1 MFMARKFEDIEVWQL
16 ARTLVRD
23 IYALTAQ
30 DKIRKYYSLTD
41 QLQRAA
47 LSVMNNISEGFERQ
61 SNKEFVYFLNISKG
75 SVGEVRSIIYV
86 LLDMN
91 LINDSCFQILQG
103 KTLTISKS
111 LSGFIS
117 YLKNKTNQQS
127 LKS

>member
-1 MFMARKFEDIEVWQL
+1 MAKKFEDIEVWQL
-16 ARTLVRD
+16 VRTLVRD
-23 IYALTAQ
+23 IYSLTAQ
-30 DKIRKYYSLTD
+30 EKIKKNYSLTD
-41 QLQRAA
+41 QIQRAA

-61 SNKEFVYFLNISKG
+61 SNKEFIYFLNISKG

-91 LINDSCFQILQG
+91 LIDDSYFQILQG

-117 YLKNKTNQQS
+117 YLKNCSKPK
-127 LKS
+127 KS